1 MKNKKDINK
10 EVEVVE
16 EDVEEVVEEELEE
29 IDESEEE
36 AEEVEDEL
44 EEENKTT
51 KDSVPL
57 NKFLELKRQLKENKA
72 LINKLKEKEL
82 DSNLIKKRNSIIE
95 KWTSKGY
102 DNDFAEAIADEIVSI
117 SKEQYSNTKNSDF
130 ETQIDEDINDL
141 STSDSFF
148 SDAKSYKSDI
158 KKYIKKMKS
167 KEIDITLEEAY
178 MHVRGVG
185 GRLKELRTDMEQR
198 TLYNRKKK
206 KDKSVDNSK
215 SSSPKSESS
224 LDKYDKEALKGL
236 QIAQPNANWNEE
248 KYTKLMKTKK

>member
-16 EDVEEVVEEELEE
+16 EDVKEVVEEELEE

-36 AEEVEDEL
+36 TGEEVEDEL

-95 KWTSKGY
+95 K
-102 DNDFAEAIADEIVSI
+102 
-117 SKEQYSNTKNSDF
+117 
-130 ETQIDEDINDL
+130 
-141 STSDSFF
+141 
-148 SDAKSYKSDI
+148 
-158 KKYIKKMKS
+158 
-167 KEIDITLEEAY
+167 
-178 MHVRGVG
+178 
-185 GRLKELRTDMEQR
+185 
-198 TLYNRKKK
+198 
-206 KDKSVDNSK
+206 
-215 SSSPKSESS
+215 
-224 LDKYDKEALKGL
+224 
-236 QIAQPNANWNEE
+236 
-248 KYTKLMKTKK
+248 

>member
-16 EDVEEVVEEELEE
+16 EDVKEVVEEELEE
-29 IDESEEE
+29 IDESGEE

-95 KWTSKGY
+95 K
-102 DNDFAEAIADEIVSI
+102 
-117 SKEQYSNTKNSDF
+117 
-130 ETQIDEDINDL
+130 
-141 STSDSFF
+141 
-148 SDAKSYKSDI
+148 
-158 KKYIKKMKS
+158 
-167 KEIDITLEEAY
+167 
-178 MHVRGVG
+178 
-185 GRLKELRTDMEQR
+185 
-198 TLYNRKKK
+198 
-206 KDKSVDNSK
+206 
-215 SSSPKSESS
+215 
-224 LDKYDKEALKGL
+224 
-236 QIAQPNANWNEE
+236 
-248 KYTKLMKTKK
+248 

>member
-95 KWTSKGY
+95 K
-102 DNDFAEAIADEIVSI
+102 
-117 SKEQYSNTKNSDF
+117 
-130 ETQIDEDINDL
+130 
-141 STSDSFF
+141 
-148 SDAKSYKSDI
+148 
-158 KKYIKKMKS
+158 
-167 KEIDITLEEAY
+167 
-178 MHVRGVG
+178 
-185 GRLKELRTDMEQR
+185 
-198 TLYNRKKK
+198 
-206 KDKSVDNSK
+206 
-215 SSSPKSESS
+215 
-224 LDKYDKEALKGL
+224 
-236 QIAQPNANWNEE
+236 
-248 KYTKLMKTKK
+248 

>member
-1 MKNKKDINK
+1 MKNKKDISK

-16 EDVEEVVEEELEE
+16 EDVKEVVEEELEE

-95 KWTSKGY
+95 K
-102 DNDFAEAIADEIVSI
+102 
-117 SKEQYSNTKNSDF
+117 
-130 ETQIDEDINDL
+130 
-141 STSDSFF
+141 
-148 SDAKSYKSDI
+148 
-158 KKYIKKMKS
+158 
-167 KEIDITLEEAY
+167 
-178 MHVRGVG
+178 
-185 GRLKELRTDMEQR
+185 
-198 TLYNRKKK
+198 
-206 KDKSVDNSK
+206 
-215 SSSPKSESS
+215 
-224 LDKYDKEALKGL
+224 
-236 QIAQPNANWNEE
+236 
-248 KYTKLMKTKK
+248 